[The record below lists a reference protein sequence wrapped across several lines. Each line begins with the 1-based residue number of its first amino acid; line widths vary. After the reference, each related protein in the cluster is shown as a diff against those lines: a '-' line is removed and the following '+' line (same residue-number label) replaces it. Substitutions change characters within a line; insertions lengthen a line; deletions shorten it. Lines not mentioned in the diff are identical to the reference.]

1 MLQIVVICYSLQL
14 VSVLVVKLIKS
25 KVGEASISGMVIA
38 LAALGLILDDSW
50 IKILVVSGAVC
61 AVFLAVVAEKT
72 KIKFE
77 RSYTCN

>member
-1 MLQIVVICYSLQL
+1 
-14 VSVLVVKLIKS
+14 
-25 KVGEASISGMVIA
+25 MVIA

-77 RSYTCN
+77 RSYS